1 MKKNY
6 FLLILLFIFYLGC
19 KENPSV
25 MKEDPTLKNLG
36 DNVYLHQS
44 DTAVEFR
51 VTQGEFDFWNS
62 DKGDINKLS
71 TIVSKKFRDDYD
83 FTIVVLNNTEMP
95 KSSNYAGL
103 FTSIKSD
110 IKGIGG
116 GIYDFSTSYG
126 TGKSLKG
133 IVTLPAIDFIKNGP
147 LLHELAHYN
156 AAYILPTY
164 NIGKDGK
171 QINHYDHW
179 GYSDAGGQLGGFKPE
194 FVTSKLDGEANKY
207 QAGYQNKE
215 DGFGV
220 TANGRNKI
228 PYSKIEL
235 YLLGLIPK
243 NEVPPIK
250 VYSGLSLP
258 IGETRKGV
266 FYAKEVKTYTIDDII
281 AINGERLPS
290 VKDSQKQFKILT
302 VVVSN
307 RPVNPKEWETV
318 NADIE
323 WFTKQSN
330 DGDDN
335 LYNFW
340 EATGGRAT
348 IKMDGLKSSLK

>member
-1 MKKNY
+1 MNRKY
-6 FLLILLFIFYLGC
+6 FLILLMFIFYLEC
-19 KENPSV
+19 KKTTTIIE
-25 MKEDPTLKNLG
+25 EDPALFNLG

-44 DTAVEFR
+44 DMAVEFR
-51 VTQGEFDFWNS
+51 VTQIEFDFWNNE
-62 DKGDINKLS
+62 KGDIPKLS
-71 TIVSKKFRDDYD
+71 NLISKKFKDDFD
-83 FTIVVLNNTEMP
+83 FMIVILNNAEIP
-95 KSSNYAGL
+95 KSATYAGL
-103 FTSIKSD
+103 FTSIKNV
-110 IKGIGG
+110 ITGTGG
-116 GIYDFSTSYG
+116 GFYDFSANYG
-126 TGKSLKG
+126 TGKLLKG
-133 IVTLPAIDFIKNGP
+133 IINLPAIDFIRNGP
-147 LLHELAHYN
+147 LLHELAHYS
-156 AAYILPTY
+156 AAYILPSY

-171 QINHYDHW
+171 QVNHYDHW

-194 FVTSKLDGEANKY
+194 FVTSKLDGEVNKY
-207 QAGYQNKE
+207 QAGYKSKE

-220 TANGRNKI
+220 TSNGRNKI

-243 NEVPPIK
+243 TEVPPIK

-258 IGETRKGV
+258 IGETRRGV
-266 FYAKEVKTYTIDDII
+266 FYATEVKTYTIDDII

-307 RPVNPKEWETV
+307 RPVSPREWEIV

-323 WFTKQSN
+323 WFTKQSDDGNN
-330 DGDDN
+330 D

-348 IKMDGLKSSLK
+348 IKMSGLKSSLK

>member
-6 FLLILLFIFYLGC
+6 FLILITLFFYLGC
-19 KENPSV
+19 KEKPSIIE
-25 MKEDPTLKNLG
+25 EDPALKNLG
-36 DNVYLHQS
+36 DNVYLHQA
-44 DTAVEFR
+44 DMAVEFR
-51 VTQGEFDFWNS
+51 VAQGELEFWNS
-62 DKGDINKLS
+62 DNGDVTKLTS
-71 TIVSKKFRDDYD
+71 TVCKKFKDDFD
-83 FTIVVLNNTEMP
+83 FIIVVLNNAEVP

-103 FTSIKSD
+103 FTSIKND

-116 GIYDFSTSYG
+116 GIYDFSANYG

-156 AAYILPTY
+156 AAYILPMY

-179 GYSDAGGQLGGFKPE
+179 GYSDAGGQMGGFKPE

-207 QAGYQNKE
+207 QAGYKNKE

-220 TANGRNKI
+220 TSNGRNKI

-243 NEVPPIK
+243 TEVPTIK

-258 IGETRKGV
+258 VGETRKGV
-266 FYAKEVKTYTIDDII
+266 FYATEVKTYTIDDII

-290 VKDSQKQFKILT
+290 VENSQKLFRILT

-307 RPVNPKEWETV
+307 RPVSQKEWETV

-323 WFTKQSN
+323 WFTKQADDGNN
-330 DGDDN
+330 D
-335 LYNFW
+335 LYNYW

-348 IKMDGLKSSLK
+348 IKMDGLKGSLK